1 MAELA
6 SAYPTAGGLYFWAF
20 RLGGR
25 TWAWATAWLNMIGQI
40 TITAGINVAAA
51 IYIVG
56 AVTRIFGLPADQP
69 VPVFGTATS
78 WYFYVFVMVLIM
90 IPQIMINIFGIRLT
104 ARLNDFSVYWHI
116 GGVAVIALLL
126 TAFGAHHN
134 GFDFMFSRATVV
146 SPLDASSADLGSGT
160 AVPALVFGDFKFASP
175 LFALIPGLTA
185 LYRAAPFGL
194 CFVLALLQAQWT
206 YTGYDA
212 SAHVAEET
220 VMARKNSAWGVF
232 LSVAVSAVVGYVMLL
247 ILTWCIPN
255 GDVAATAN
263 DAYPVLQ
270 IVYGNLGT
278 FFANV
283 IAVIIGGAMWLC
295 GLASITS
302 MARMWYAF
310 ARDDGMPGSALIKRV
325 NPTYRTPVWSIL
337 ITSALAVVLCLYAAA
352 YYVVTSISTITLYL
366 AYMFPIYLNWRNR
379 RRGQGEY
386 ATSATA
392 AWSLGQ
398 WSPILNVIAIL
409 WVLFLTVIFSLPP
422 NELVLWTML
431 ALTLGLMLYWQ
442 VSAKRS
448 FVGPT
453 RADEQAL
460 RRLESEV
467 GETAAGAAVAR

>member
-1 MAELA
+1 
-6 SAYPTAGGLYFWAF
+6 
-20 RLGGR
+20 
-25 TWAWATAWLNMIGQI
+25 
-40 TITAGINVAAA
+40 VAAA

-56 AVTRIFGLPADQP
+56 AVTRIFGLPADQA
-69 VPVFGTATS
+69 VPVFGAMTN
-78 WYFYVFVMVLIM
+78 WYFYIFVMVLIM
-90 IPQIMINIFGIRLT
+90 IPQIMINVFGIRLT

-116 GGVAVIALLL
+116 GGVAIIALLL
-126 TAFGAHHN
+126 TLLGTHHN
-134 GFDFMFSRATVV
+134 SLDFLFSRATVV
-146 SPLDASSADLGSGT
+146 SPLDASAADLGSGT
-160 AVPALVFGDFKFASP
+160 PQPALVFGDFKFASP
-175 LFALIPGLTA
+175 LFALVPGLTE
-185 LYRAAPFGL
+185 LYRAAPYAL
-194 CFVLALLQAQWT
+194 AFVLALLQAQWT

-247 ILTWCIPN
+247 IFTWCIPN

-270 IVYGNLGT
+270 IVYGNLST

-302 MARMWYAF
+302 MGRMWYAF
-310 ARDDGMPGSALIKRV
+310 ARDDGMPGSSLIKQV
-325 NPTYRTPVWSIL
+325 SPTYRTPVWSIL
-337 ITSALAVVLCLYAAA
+337 ITSALAVVLCLYASA

-386 ATSATA
+386 ATPATA
-392 AWSLGQ
+392 PWSLGR
-398 WSPILNVIAIL
+398 WGPVLNVIAIV

-431 ALTLGLMLYWQ
+431 ALTVGLMGYWQ
-442 VSAKRS
+442 ASAKRT

-460 RRLESEV
+460 RRLETAV
-467 GETAAGAAVAR
+467 GEATAGVAPAR

>member
-1 MAELA
+1 
-6 SAYPTAGGLYFWAF
+6 
-20 RLGGR
+20 
-25 TWAWATAWLNMIGQI
+25 
-40 TITAGINVAAA
+40 
-51 IYIVG
+51 
-56 AVTRIFGLPADQP
+56 
-69 VPVFGTATS
+69 
-78 WYFYVFVMVLIM
+78 VFVMVLIM

-310 ARDDGMPGSALIKRV
+310 ARDDGMPGASIVKRVGARSRAPVAAILLTSAL
-325 NPTYRTPVWSIL
+325 SIL
-337 ITSALAVVLCLYAAA
+337 ICVYAAA
-352 YYVVTSISTITLYL
+352 YSVVTSISTITLYL
-366 AYMFPIYLNWRNR
+366 AYGIPIYLNWRAR
-379 RRGQGEY
+379 RRGDARA
-386 ATSATA
+386 ATRQTA
-392 AWSLGQ
+392 PWNLGRWGTAVNAIALAWVA
-398 WSPILNVIAIL
+398 VIA
-409 WVLFLTVIFSLPP
+409 VIFSLPP

-431 ALTLGLMLYWQ
+431 LVGALLLAGWY
-442 VSAKRS
+442 ARARDR
-448 FVGPT
+448 FRGP
-453 RADEQAL
+453 ASGPASSQAQ
-460 RRLESEV
+460 
-467 GETAAGAAVAR
+467 ARP